1 MQIYALFVY
10 SQIRDDA
17 IFTDKRVLIVGC
29 GYSGCE
35 IAVGALQNK
44 ATKLFL
50 CFSDEP
56 EKKNYWAMDRF
67 VQDEQ
72 GRSVP
77 WDHGVT
83 RNEYFDNYDRYV
95 SLVRS
100 LQTLMRSKDGK
111 DNLRYPGDGFS
122 VTDINILTSFLESK
136 KSEIVGPIDHL
147 DGKDVMLRDGRILSN
162 IDFVVMGTGY
172 LQRYPFIDDIW
183 KPEDQ
188 IKCELYNY
196 MINPEKRMDGL
207 AFICSTTSVLALF
220 HTMEMQVVL

>member
-1 MQIYALFVY
+1 M
-10 SQIRDDA
+10 
-17 IFTDKRVLIVGC
+17 LIVGC

-44 ATKLFL
+44 VTKLFL

-77 WDHGVT
+77 WDHVVN
-83 RNEYFDNYDRYV
+83 RHDYFDHYDRCQ
-95 SLVRS
+95 SIMRS
-100 LQTLMRSKDGK
+100 WYTLLQSKDGHG
-111 DNLRYPGDGFS
+111 NMRYPGDS
-122 VTDINILTSFLESK
+122 VSLTDIKILTSSLESK
-136 KSEIVGPIDHL
+136 KSEVVGPIDHL
-147 DGKDVMLRDGRILSN
+147 EGKNVVFKDGRKLSN

-183 KPEDQ
+183 KPQDQ
-188 IKCELYNY
+188 IKCELYRY
-196 MINPEKRMDGL
+196 MIHPEKRMDGL
-207 AFICSTTSVLALF
+207 AFICSTPSPMPLF
-220 HTMEMQVVL
+220 HIMEMQVGLKSISIVFYH